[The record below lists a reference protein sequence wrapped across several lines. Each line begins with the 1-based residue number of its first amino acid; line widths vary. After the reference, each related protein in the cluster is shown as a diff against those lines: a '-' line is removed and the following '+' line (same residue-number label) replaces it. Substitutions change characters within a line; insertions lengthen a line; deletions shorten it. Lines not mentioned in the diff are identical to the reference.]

1 MMYSGA
7 VAGSVAL
14 IAGVRKS
21 LNLVFAWPIL
31 HKRSFQVVE
40 CISEGE
46 LSDYRQ
52 ETFKIKLYE

>member
-1 MMYSGA
+1 MYSWTG
-7 VAGSVAL
+7 AGSFAL

-21 LNLVFAWPIL
+21 LNLVFGRPML

-52 ETFKIKLYE
+52 ETFKIKPYE